1 MRLSDSV
8 EGRLIAAMAIA
19 IVTEQEAIQTLTLLA
34 ACLRQPSAM
43 GSELLLA
50 KGFSAT
56 GVSSFLRMG
65 KSYETSVTIVHDSIL
80 TDEAAAV
87 LAAAD
92 RLAVQHGLASV
103 GEECLLLALLEF
115 RSAACQKFAA
125 DFVSNEEYD
134 ELVAYSRKRLKR
146 LASQEGGEN
155 HLGRFT

>member
-8 EGRLIAAMAIA
+8 EGRLVAAKVIA

-65 KSYETSVTIVHDSIL
+65 KSYETSVTIVRDSML

-92 RLAVQHGLASV
+92 RGSP
-103 GEECLLLALLEF
+103 GGPTRF
-115 RSAACQKFAA
+115 GFGRGGMFAA
-125 DFVSNEEYD
+125 GF
-134 ELVAYSRKRLKR
+134 ARI
-146 LASQEGGEN
+146 
-155 HLGRFT
+155 